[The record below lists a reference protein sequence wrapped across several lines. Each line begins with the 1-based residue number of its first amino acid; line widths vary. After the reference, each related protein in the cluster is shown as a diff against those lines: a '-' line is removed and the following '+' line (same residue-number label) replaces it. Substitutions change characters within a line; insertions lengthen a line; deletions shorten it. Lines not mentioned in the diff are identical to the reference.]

1 MGDKRATFT
10 HKVKGKRAIE
20 RFYSPRRKVVLGRG
34 QSCSVFYWSNL
45 NIKDSLA
52 RLRRNQN
59 PQDGPVWEVPDDI
72 DDDYLAQME
81 GEHRIKKGGKWLW
94 ERIGSR
100 SQHYWDAEN
109 MQVTAATMLK
119 IIGREAASADAV
131 DTREEET

>member
-10 HKVKGKRAIE
+10 HKVKGRKSVE

-45 NIKDSLA
+45 NIKDTLT

-59 PQDGPVWEVPDDI
+59 PDNGPVWEVPDYI
-72 DDDYLAQME
+72 DEDYLAQME
-81 GEHRIKKGGKWLW
+81 SERRLKKSGKWMY

-100 SQHYWDAEN
+100 PNHYWD
-109 MQVTAATMLK
+109 
-119 IIGREAASADAV
+119 D
-131 DTREEET
+131 